1 MGGMLHLHQLRKAY
15 GRTLAV
21 DGVSLSVS
29 RGEVVGLIG
38 PNGAGKSTT
47 IAMATGALAP
57 DDGRIEVGGIG
68 PPTDARVRRIMGLAP
83 QDLALWPALTAIE
96 TLCFF
101 ARMYG
106 LPDPRGAALVA
117 LEEVGLAAR
126 ADDRVGAYSGGMQR
140 RLNLAA
146 ALVHAPSV
154 LLLDEPTAGV
164 DPQSRARIRD
174 IVRQRARD
182 GAAVLLT
189 THDMEEAEKV
199 CDRIAV
205 MDHGRVL
212 AEGSVTALLSDHAP
226 ADANARGLEGVF
238 LHLTGRSLRE

>member
-1 MGGMLHLHQLRKAY
+1 MPSMIRLRHLRKAF
-15 GRTLAV
+15 GRTIAV
-21 DGVSLSVS
+21 DGLSLSVA

-47 IAMATGALAP
+47 VSMATGALAP
-57 DDGRIEVGGIG
+57 DDGIVEIGGIG
-68 PPTDARVRRIMGLAP
+68 APTDPRVRRMMGLAP
-83 QDLALWPALTAIE
+83 QDLALWPNLTGAE
-96 TLCFF
+96 TLVFF
-101 ARMYG
+101 ARMHG
-106 LPDPRGAALVA
+106 MQDPRGAALVA
-117 LEEVGLAAR
+117 LDEVGLAAR
-126 ADDRVGAYSGGMQR
+126 GQDRVAAYSGGMQR
-140 RLNLAA
+140 RLNLAV
-146 ALVHAPSV
+146 ALVHAPMV

-174 IVRQRARD
+174 IVRKRAAD

-212 AEGSVTALLSDHAP
+212 AEGSVASLLEAHSP
-226 ADANARGLEGVF
+226 ADGGARGLEGVF

>member
-1 MGGMLHLHQLRKAY
+1 MPCMLRLRQLRKAF
-15 GRTLAV
+15 GRTIAV
-21 DGVSLSVS
+21 DGLSLAVG

-47 IAMATGALAP
+47 VSMATGAIAP
-57 DDGRIEVGGIG
+57 DDGMVEVGGIG
-68 PPTDARVRRIMGLAP
+68 PPTDPRVRRIMGLAP
-83 QDLALWPALTAIE
+83 QDLALWPSLTGAE
-96 TLCFF
+96 TLLFF
-101 ARMYG
+101 ARMHG
-106 LPDPRGAALVA
+106 MPDPRGAALVA
-117 LEEVGLAAR
+117 LDEVGLSGR
-126 ADDRVGAYSGGMQR
+126 ANDRVAAYSGGMQR
-140 RLNLAA
+140 RLNLAV
-146 ALVHAPSV
+146 ALVHAPTV
-154 LLLDEPTAGV
+154 ILLDEPTAGV

-174 IVRQRARD
+174 IVRQRAAD

-212 AEGSVTALLSDHAP
+212 AEGTVESLLERHSP
-226 ADANARGLEGVF
+226 SEGGARGLEGVF